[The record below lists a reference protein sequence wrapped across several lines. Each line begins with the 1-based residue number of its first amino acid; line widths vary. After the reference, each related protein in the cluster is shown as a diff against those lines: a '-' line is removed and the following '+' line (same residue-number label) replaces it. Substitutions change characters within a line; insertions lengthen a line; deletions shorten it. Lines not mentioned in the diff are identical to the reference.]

1 MEKTIINYGLVL
13 VALFAFFS
21 AGCDTNKE
29 ERASLLRQISTRESE
44 TERLDEQRTILSNK
58 NNQLKT
64 DITQL
69 TNNLNQSRQ
78 RATRLKDSLA
88 AYLLEHK
95 LVTAAIVAMGG
106 AAAVIVEDNVDQE
119 TKDTLTGVVI
129 IGAAICL
136 YNAGECADV
145 TSKILYYGSEIDS
158 ANKYVNEAATLI
170 SGKKN
175 QLQLNEKEYVTL
187 TNQIKS
193 KSEDRNSLQQ
203 KHDSLVCR
211 FCF

>member
-1 MEKTIINYGLVL
+1 MKKIIINYGLVL

-29 ERASLLRQISTRESE
+29 ERGSLLRQISTRESE
-44 TERLDEQRTILSNK
+44 TKRLDEQRTALVNK

-64 DITQL
+64 DITQM
-69 TNNLNQSRQ
+69 TNNLEQSRQ
-78 RATRLKDSLA
+78 RTTQLKDSLA

-95 LVTAAIVAMGG
+95 LVTAAILAMGG
-106 AAAVIVEDNVDQE
+106 SAAVIVKDNVDQK
-119 TKDTLTGVVI
+119 TKDTLTGVAI

-136 YNAGECADV
+136 YNASECADV
-145 TSKILYYGSEIDS
+145 TSKILYYGSEIGS

-170 SGKKN
+170 TGKKN
-175 QLQLNEKEYVTL
+175 QLQLYEKEYVTL
-187 TNQIKS
+187 TNQINS
-193 KSEDRNSLQQ
+193 KAEDRNLLQQ
-203 KHDSLVCR
+203 KHDSLVCS